1 MKSYKSIP
9 LLLGALFLLSA
20 CRISSDDSSHN
31 SSSSSEKTSQKEE
44 SNNQGNSSQGG
55 TSQTSEDDNQPV
67 PTDLSVQQG
76 TILHAWNWSISNVK
90 SELDNIKNAGYTTI
104 QLSPLQPQKDY
115 YQGESWSSQWWK
127 LYQPL
132 GLCVS
137 NGNNQNVLGTKSEL
151 ITLCSQAK
159 AKGLKIIVD
168 VVTNHLAGGNKT
180 TLNGSVGT
188 YESVIKNNNLIHTYG
203 QYASDT
209 NLQSIVQG
217 NIGDFPDLKTEDTRV
232 QERVISMLKEY
243 MDCGVD
249 GFRFDAAKHIETPE
263 DGNYASN
270 YWPNV
275 TTAINNYARSKNV
288 DNPYIYGEILNT
300 CGTSRS
306 YASYTEYMSV
316 LDNKQGWDL
325 LTAVRNGNASSIKAT
340 YNTGVNPDHLV
351 LWGESHDMYA
361 NDSGYD
367 LTKNIDASYINKAY
381 MIQASRKA
389 ATSLYFVRP
398 GSARM
403 GAIGSTD
410 YKSNAIKGANL
421 FHNANVGRS
430 ESLSNDGSVFIN
442 VRGGNAAALVNLGSP
457 NPTSVNVN
465 LPNGSYKDLIT
476 GRSVTVNNGKAT
488 PVWTDGACFI
498 VSNDGQT
505 PKNTPTINI
514 SAEYE
519 IFGIST
525 NVTVT
530 VNNATT
536 ASYQINNGAA
546 QSFTNTT
553 TFSVGDGLNN
563 GDITIKVTASNSDGT
578 STKSI
583 SVLKTNLF
591 NSQLVVK
598 NVPSDVTLLAWEWE
612 TGQEGS
618 WYDFTKDGSSIYGI
632 NLSKTNFI
640 LVTFAPGTTAS
651 TANWSNKKGQT
662 ADMTFTQQVLDY
674 NSLGL

>member
-1 MKSYKSIP
+1 MKNYKSIP
-9 LLLGALFLLSA
+9 LLFSALFLLSA
-20 CRISSDDSSHN
+20 CRVVPDDSSHN
-31 SSSSSEKTSQKEE
+31 SSNNSEKTSQKEE
-44 SNNQGNSSQGG
+44 STSQGG
-55 TSQTSEDDNQPV
+55 GSTTSEEDTQPV

-76 TILHAWNWSISNVK
+76 TILHAWNWSIANVK

-132 GLCVS
+132 GLCVA

-151 ITLCSQAK
+151 TSLCSEAK

-180 TLNGSVGT
+180 ELNGAVGN

-203 QYASDT
+203 QYASDS

-243 MDCGVD
+243 VDCGID

-275 TTAINNYARSKNV
+275 TNAINTYAEQKHK
-288 DNPYIYGEILNT
+288 DKPYIYGEILNT
-300 CGTSRS
+300 VGTGRS
-306 YASYTEYMSV
+306 WASYTNYMSV
-316 LDNKQGWDL
+316 IDNKQGWDL
-325 LTAVRNGNASSIKAT
+325 LTAVRNGNASSIKKT
-340 YNTGVNPDHLV
+340 YNTGVNADHLV
-351 LWGESHDMYA
+351 LWGESHDMYS

-367 LTKNIDASYINKAY
+367 LTKNIDATYINKAY
-381 MIQASRKA
+381 MIQASRKD

-403 GAIGSTD
+403 GNIGTTD

-430 ESLSNDGSVFIN
+430 ESFSNDGSVFIN
-442 VRGGNAAALVNLGSP
+442 VRGGNAAALVNLGSS

-465 LPNGSYKDLIT
+465 LPNGSYKELIT
-476 GRSVTVNNGKAT
+476 GKSVTVNNGKAT

-498 VSNDGQT
+498 VSGDGET

-514 SAEYE
+514 TSQAEVFQNE
-519 IFGIST
+519 TS
-525 NVTVT
+525 VT
-530 VNNATT
+530 VNVSNATS

-546 QSFTNTT
+546 QSFNNST
-553 TFSVGDGLNN
+553 TFNVGNGLSN

-578 STKSI
+578 STKSL
-583 SVLKTNLF
+583 SVLKTSLVNK
-591 NSQLVVK
+591 QLIVK
-598 NVPSDVTLLAWEWE
+598 NVPSNVSLLLWGWDS
-612 TGQEGS
+612 GQSGQ

-632 NLSKTNFI
+632 DLPKPNFI
-640 LVTFAPGTTAS
+640 IVTFASGTTAS
-651 TANWSNKKGQT
+651 NANWDNKINQT
-662 ADMTFTQQVLDY
+662 ADMTFSQKVLDY

>member
-1 MKSYKSIP
+1 MKNYKSIP
-9 LLLGALFLLSA
+9 LLFSALFLLSA
-20 CRISSDDSSHN
+20 CRVVPDDSSHN
-31 SSSSSEKTSQKEE
+31 SSNNSEKTSQKEE
-44 SNNQGNSSQGG
+44 STSQGG
-55 TSQTSEDDNQPV
+55 GSTTSEEDTQPV

-76 TILHAWNWSISNVK
+76 TILHAWNWSIANVK

-132 GLCVS
+132 GLCVA

-151 ITLCSQAK
+151 TSLCSEAK

-180 TLNGSVGT
+180 ELNGAVGN

-203 QYASDT
+203 QYASDS

-217 NIGDFPDLKTEDTRV
+217 NIGEFPDLKTEDSRV

-243 MDCGVD
+243 VDCGID

-275 TTAINNYARSKNV
+275 TNAINTYAEQKHK
-288 DNPYIYGEILNT
+288 DKPYIYGEILNT
-300 CGTSRS
+300 VGTGRS
-306 YASYTEYMSV
+306 WASYTNYMSV
-316 LDNKQGWDL
+316 IDNKQGWDL
-325 LTAVRNGNASSIKAT
+325 LTAVRNGNASSIKKT
-340 YNTGVNPDHLV
+340 YNTGVNADHLV
-351 LWGESHDMYA
+351 LWGESHDMYS

-367 LTKNIDASYINKAY
+367 LTKNIDATYINKAY
-381 MIQASRKA
+381 MIQASRKD

-403 GAIGSTD
+403 GNIGTTD

-430 ESLSNDGSVFIN
+430 ESFSNDGSVFIN
-442 VRGGNAAALVNLGSP
+442 VRGGNAAALVNLGSS

-465 LPNGSYKDLIT
+465 LPNGSYKELIT
-476 GRSVTVNNGKAT
+476 GKSVTVNNGKAT

-498 VSNDGQT
+498 VSGDGET

-514 SAEYE
+514 TSQAEVFQNE
-519 IFGIST
+519 TS
-525 NVTVT
+525 VT
-530 VNNATT
+530 VNVSNAAS

-546 QSFTNTT
+546 QSFNNST
-553 TFSVGDGLNN
+553 TFNVGNGLSN

-578 STKSI
+578 STKSL
-583 SVLKTNLF
+583 SVLKTSLVNK
-591 NSQLVVK
+591 QLIVK
-598 NVPSDVTLLAWEWE
+598 NVPSNVSLLLWGWDS
-612 TGQEGS
+612 GQSGQ

-632 NLSKTNFI
+632 DLPKPNFI
-640 LVTFAPGTTAS
+640 IVTFASGTTAS
-651 TANWSNKKGQT
+651 NANWDNKINQT
-662 ADMTFTQQVLDY
+662 ADMTFSQKVLDY